1 MHTEATIASGR
12 QKLTHFYEH
21 LAVGNPLFYFTHL
34 ISSKSFLYR
43 YTLLLRII
51 MTQRPKNG
59 IFPRS
64 IPYSIS
70 LMTLLLRG
78 WLATTIPSQ
87 MKALTTHWKEY
98 ISEQTLEMLL
108 NRWATPAY
116 KKLSSLYYRSSTSFN
131 WSTLSFSFVLKSTNW
146 TGYAQNKMQT
156 QRQRRQI
163 SSQLQQKRDCLAF
176 TLVLVNQS
184 HNHSQSLQRVV
195 GFWSLVFQTSW
206 KHLWI
211 AFALWKRVTIKCK
224 EKIR

>member
-1 MHTEATIASGR
+1 MNVLVQAVTVEFYVQISIFILHNVFKERSPGYLLLKALRSFIEVDVYASLQMHTEATIASGR

-78 WLATTIPSQ
+78 
-87 MKALTTHWKEY
+87 
-98 ISEQTLEMLL
+98 
-108 NRWATPAY
+108 
-116 KKLSSLYYRSSTSFN
+116 
-131 WSTLSFSFVLKSTNW
+131 
-146 TGYAQNKMQT
+146 
-156 QRQRRQI
+156 
-163 SSQLQQKRDCLAF
+163 
-176 TLVLVNQS
+176 
-184 HNHSQSLQRVV
+184 
-195 GFWSLVFQTSW
+195 
-206 KHLWI
+206 
-211 AFALWKRVTIKCK
+211 
-224 EKIR
+224 